1 MLTNRN
7 NLKLPIANIMKL
19 KYIVLLS
26 SISLMAA
33 CAGNQKPVDLTESK
47 KSTPKATDYETGK
60 VSEKALSS
68 EARLPGQLKPYNEVN
83 LFPKVNGFVKTVFVD
98 RGTLV
103 KKGQLLVTLEAPEM
117 ESQLQAADSRYMQAK
132 ENAVASKEKYQR
144 LKEAAKEP
152 GSVSPLEL
160 DNALSKMKADDA
172 MARSESS
179 IVASVR
185 TMQDYLNIRAPFDG
199 MIIQRNVS
207 PGALVAPGKGTDLPM
222 LILQDTRKLRLEVY
236 IPEDFVDKVDLK
248 QQVKFT
254 FNAMPGQEQ
263 TAKISRSANALGS
276 MRSEAIEIDVQ
287 NQNGILKPGM
297 YAEVKIPMLSGAKS
311 LLVPN
316 NAIIRSTERE
326 YVIAVKNGKAVLTDI
341 KEGLTRHDSTEVFGN
356 LKANDTILKNASD
369 EIKDGAV
376 IN

>member
-7 NLKLPIANIMKL
+7 NLKLPTANIMKL
-19 KYIVLLS
+19 KYIILLS

-33 CAGNQKPVDLTESK
+33 CAGNQKPVDMTET
-47 KSTPKATDYETGK
+47 KSTKKATGYETGK

-236 IPEDFVDKVDLK
+236 IPEDYVDKVDLK
-248 QQVKFT
+248 QPVKFT

-276 MRSEAIEIDVQ
+276 MRSEAIEIDVLNHQ
-287 NQNGILKPGM
+287 SILKPGM
-297 YAEVKIPMLSGAKS
+297 YAEVRIPMLSGAKS

-326 YVIAVKNGKAVLTDI
+326 YVIAVKNGKAVITDI

-356 LKANDTILKNASD
+356 LKANDTVLKNASD
-369 EIKDGAV
+369 EVKDGAV